1 MSLAEIHSELN
12 KTRPFLI
19 DMEWRIFKEWQRVIP
34 DEPFSAY
41 GYKSI
46 VKRAA
51 KEGISIDNL
60 IEHKE

>member
-19 DMEWRIFKEWQRVIP
+19 DMEWQRVIP
-34 DEPFSAY
+34 DEPFIAY